1 MSIIV
6 DESSTESADTTSHD
20 LSVKELLETIVDKLN
35 ILILHQEDAT
45 DEHYDEE
52 DLSNGDNR

>member
-6 DESSTESADTTSHD
+6 ETDSTPVEHE

-35 ILILHQEDAT
+35 ILILHQENAT
-45 DEHYDEE
+45 DEHYDSE
-52 DLSNGDNR
+52 DISNGDNR